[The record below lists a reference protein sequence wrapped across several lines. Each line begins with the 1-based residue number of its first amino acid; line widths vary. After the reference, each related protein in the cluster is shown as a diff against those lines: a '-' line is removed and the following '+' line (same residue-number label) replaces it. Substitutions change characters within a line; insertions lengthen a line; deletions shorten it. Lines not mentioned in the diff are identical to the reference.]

1 MILELPDYDGHE
13 AVHFFHDRATDLR
26 YVVAIHDT
34 TLGPAI
40 GGCRMWPYATSTDAL
55 RDALRLSR
63 GMTYKA
69 ALAGVPYGGGK
80 SVVIGDPRKE
90 KTPDLLAAIGRAVE
104 SLGGRYTTSDD
115 VGISA
120 PDVAIIGR
128 ETAHACAPLTAEGK
142 AAPATAYGTYQ
153 GILAAAA
160 HAFDGAGLAGRRIAV
175 QGLGAVGMQLCEYLA
190 ADGAVLTVADID
202 ESRVAEAHRRWGA
215 QAVATDAVLE
225 SEVDILSPCALGS
238 ILNERTI
245 PRLRCRVIAGAAN
258 NQLATPADAIRLHR
272 RGIVYAP
279 DYAIN
284 VGGLLD
290 LVHALRGT
298 YDVQAVLDDCHGI
311 FERTRWIL
319 DQSAARDLPS
329 PAVADELA
337 RSRFRSTGH

>member
-1 MILELPDYDGHE
+1 MLLELPDYDGHE
-13 AVHFFHDRATDLR
+13 AVHFFHDAATGLR
-26 YVVAIHDT
+26 YLVAIHDT

-40 GGCRMWPYATSTDAL
+40 GGCRMWPYASSTEAI

-80 SVVIGDPRKE
+80 SVVIGDPRSD
-90 KTPDLLAAIGRAVE
+90 KTPELLAAIGRAVE

-120 PDVAIIGR
+120 ADVAAIGR
-128 ETAHACAPLTAEGK
+128 QTSHACAPMMPDGR

-153 GILAAAA
+153 GIRAAAA
-160 HAFDGAGLAGRRIAV
+160 HAFGTPALDGRSVAV

-190 ADGAVLTVADID
+190 ADGAVLRVADTD
-202 ESRVAEAHRRWGA
+202 ESRVAQAVQCWGA
-215 QAVATDAVLE
+215 RPVATDAVLE
-225 SEVDILSPCALGS
+225 SEADILSPCALGS
-238 ILNERTI
+238 VLNERSI
-245 PRLRCRVIAGAAN
+245 PRLRCRVVAGAAN
-258 NQLATPADAIRLHR
+258 NQLATPADAERLHR
-272 RGIVYAP
+272 RGVTYAP

-298 YDVQAVLDDCHGI
+298 YDVQAVLDDCLGI

-319 DQSAARDLPS
+319 DRAAARDLPS
-329 PAVADELA
+329 PVVADELA
-337 RSRFRSTGH
+337 RSRFRPPGR